1 MRPLFRKDY
10 IAISPVFQ
18 FMERGGKS
26 GSLSM
31 VVVLVIAALFLV
43 AALIIVSR
51 ITMLVP
57 QR

>member
-1 MRPLFRKDY
+1 
-10 IAISPVFQ
+10 
-18 FMERGGKS
+18 MERGGKS